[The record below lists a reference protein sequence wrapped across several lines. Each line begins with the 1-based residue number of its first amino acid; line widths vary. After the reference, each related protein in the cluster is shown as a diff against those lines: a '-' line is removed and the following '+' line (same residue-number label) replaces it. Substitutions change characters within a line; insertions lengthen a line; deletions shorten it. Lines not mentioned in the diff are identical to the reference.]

1 MLTTNQLRDGHTA
14 ISLGKWHG
22 ARAMNNLHEY
32 QIRFLDTEGVL
43 MEDVPVLA
51 ESLSV
56 AIDCA
61 SAIGIE
67 LGAADFYVT
76 ANSDSKDMRQRGL
89 H

>member
-1 MLTTNQLRDGHTA
+1 MD
-14 ISLGKWHG
+14 
-22 ARAMNNLHEY
+22 NLHEY

-43 MEDVPVLA
+43 MENVPVLA

-56 AIDCA
+56 AIDRA
-61 SAIGIE
+61 AAIGIE

-76 ANSDSKDMRQRGL
+76 SNSDGKDARPGGL

>member
-1 MLTTNQLRDGHTA
+1 
-14 ISLGKWHG
+14 
-22 ARAMNNLHEY
+22 MNNLHEY
-32 QIRFLDTEGVL
+32 QIRFLDTEGDL

-61 SAIGIE
+61 AAIGIE

-76 ANSDSKDMRQRGL
+76 SNPDGKDVRPRGL

>member
-1 MLTTNQLRDGHTA
+1 
-14 ISLGKWHG
+14 
-22 ARAMNNLHEY
+22 MNNLHEY

-43 MEDVPVLA
+43 MGDVPVLA

-61 SAIGIE
+61 AAIGIE

-76 ANSDSKDMRQRGL
+76 SNSDGGDVQSRDL